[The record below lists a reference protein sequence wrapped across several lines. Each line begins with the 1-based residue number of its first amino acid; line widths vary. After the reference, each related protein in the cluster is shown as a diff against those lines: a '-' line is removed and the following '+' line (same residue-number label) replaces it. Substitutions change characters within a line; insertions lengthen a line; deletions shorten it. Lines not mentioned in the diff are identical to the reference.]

1 MPSLSTNQVVDIDIT
16 LDPPAALRMARRAA
30 ARALSRIRAACCSD
44 SAEEIAADA
53 VALLLEK
60 NMPLLQRS
68 VFSTV
73 KHLAQRAACRFASGR
88 DGITVPLPEEDDA
101 RAGLDCSAQEEGA
114 AAPAETFS
122 RTFAD
127 GSIAWLAGSFCEADI
142 NDFTLV
148 RPDGATLRGRVAL
161 DAAHRVLLEE
171 RHGASGSR
179 HAGNARRAVEAL
191 PRDARLLAVSGLPW
205 RDALAQLAQE
215 GIHIS
220 RDGLRSGQR
229 AARLR
234 CMGLT
239 AHEAARFSGAHTGR
253 GAHSGARA

>member
-1 MPSLSTNQVVDIDIT
+1 MPNLSTNQVIDIDIA
-16 LDPPAALRMARRAA
+16 LDPSAALRVARRAA
-30 ARALSRIRAACCSD
+30 ARALSRARAACASD

-60 NMPLLQRS
+60 NMPLHARS

-88 DGITVPLPEEDDA
+88 DGTTVPLPEEDDA
-101 RAGLDCSAQEEGA
+101 PGGLDCSAQEEGA

-127 GSIAWLAGSFCEADI
+127 GSMAWLAGAFCEADI
-142 NDFTLV
+142 IDLTLS
-148 RPDGATLRGRVAL
+148 RPDGSTLRGRAAL
-161 DAAHRVLLEE
+161 EAAHRLLIEE
-171 RHGASGSR
+171 RHGAAGSR
-179 HAGNARRAVEAL
+179 HARYARRAVESL
-191 PRDARLLAVSGLPW
+191 PRDAQLLAVSGLPW
-205 RDALAQLAQE
+205 QEALAQLAHL

-239 AHEAARFSGAHTGR
+239 AHDAARFSKAHPGRGAHTG
-253 GAHSGARA
+253 ARA